1 MQDFVREILKDQNR
15 RWTEYEILM
24 EAFSK
29 DLFSALS
36 TVTLQRRNCTGALT
50 FQNFLQFGAAYFA
63 EKAQACAQGGSN
75 NNGGQTLSD
84 TEELVDM
91 LTKLFLPVCGVFSLA
106 TEIV

>member
-36 TVTLQRRNCTGALT
+36 TVTLQRRNCTWALT

-84 TEELVDM
+84 TDELVDM
-91 LTKLFLPVCGVFSLA
+91 LTKLFLQVCGVFSLA